1 MNTRSWTSLVLAL
14 LMVSPVP
21 GQAPAPPGKLDIVVI
36 EGEGAINNLKQ
47 GLTREPIVEVRDEN
61 DKPVG
66 GALVTFT
73 LPGNGAGGVFGGG
86 AQTLTV
92 TTDVQGRAV
101 ASGFRANS
109 QAGSF
114 RMRVR
119 AQSQG
124 RLAAREIAM
133 KNVAS
138 AATAG
143 GISTGVLI
151 TVVAAVATAAAVG
164 VAVGT
169 RNTGPGTP
177 PPTVIQPG
185 GGTVGGR

>member
-1 MNTRSWTSLVLAL
+1 MNVRSWLSLAL
-14 LMVSPVP
+14 VSLLV
-21 GQAPAPPGKLDIVVI
+21 APAPAQTAGKLDIVVI

-73 LPGNGAGGVFGGG
+73 LPGNGAGGAFGGG

-92 TTDVQGRAV
+92 TTDAQGRAV
-101 ASGFRANS
+101 ASGFRPNS
-109 QAGSF
+109 HSGSF
-114 RMRVR
+114 KMRVR

-124 RLAAREIAM
+124 RTAAKEIAM

-138 AATAG
+138 AAGAG
-143 GISTGVLI
+143 GMSTGLI
-151 TVVAAVATAAAVG
+151 ITIVAAAATAAAVG

-169 RNTGPGTP
+169 RNNGPAGP
-177 PPTVIQPG
+177 SPTVIQPG